1 MSFTS
6 TITALRYGK
15 LHNELDKSLAT
26 LVDAC
31 TDTGKVGELT
41 LTIKLKPGK
50 GGQIEVFDNVK
61 LKAPAHERG
70 TTLMFPTPEGELQR
84 EDPRQMRIDEVR
96 TVDTHLP
103 VRAINHQPAP
113 VRN

>member
-1 MSFTS
+1 MSFNA
-6 TITALRYGK
+6 TINALRFGE
-15 LHNELDKSLAT
+15 LHDELDKSLAT

-31 TDTGKVGELT
+31 SDTGKVGELT
-41 LTIKLKPGK
+41 LKIKLKPGK
-50 GGQIEVFDNVK
+50 GGQIEVIDDVK
-61 LKAPAHERG
+61 IKAPVHERG
-70 TTLMFPTPEGELQR
+70 TTLMFATPEGELQR

-103 VRAINHQPAP
+103 VRIISHEPAN